1 MPKWK
6 LVKNV
11 YLHAGINNRD
21 VELLPA
27 CWVIRVMSPDLTCKT
42 LVAKSCLNDVL
53 LLLIEL
59 EFIVGICELLQF
71 HLNLTLV
78 RDVLRWDRKLWSTK
92 FFQALILLY
101 RALLALLHLLLFLL
115 NFFHECFVHGA
126 AFLDI
131 ELFTF
136 VIFWVAALIS
146 LQDDFPQ

>member
-1 MPKWK
+1 
-6 LVKNV
+6 
-11 YLHAGINNRD
+11 
-21 VELLPA
+21 
-27 CWVIRVMSPDLTCKT
+27 MSPDLTCKT

-115 NFFHECFVHGA
+115 NFFHECFEHGA

-136 VIFWVAALIS
+136 VIF
-146 LQDDFPQ
+146 